1 MLRLISRISP
11 PLSKV
16 RLGTRSPRSRPARVG
31 WTHDQLMGHV
41 FSNLGGPRGAA
52 WTLFL
57 LALSCPVLAHD
68 LSIQISLAPPAVVT
82 RAVYGAGEP
91 VVFGKVLVYAPG
103 APAKVYQSGNADE
116 QGYFCFRPAG
126 PGNWRVAV
134 DDELGHRQ
142 ESVVRI
148 PEPFAG
154 STSQAS
160 ASGASR
166 LERAALGLALII
178 GISGFWYGFRA
189 RRG

>member
-1 MLRLISRISP
+1 MLRLILRIAP
-11 PLSKV
+11 ALVPLV
-16 RLGTRSPRSRPARVG
+16 
-31 WTHDQLMGHV
+31 
-41 FSNLGGPRGAA
+41 
-52 WTLFL
+52 LF
-57 LALSCPVLAHD
+57 CPILAHD
-68 LSIQISLAPPAVVT
+68 LSIQISLAPPAVVA

-91 VVFGKVLVYAPG
+91 VAFGKVLVYTPG
-103 APAKVYQSGNADE
+103 ALAKVHQSGNADE

-126 PGNWRVAV
+126 PGVWRIAV

-154 STSQAS
+154 SPSPTSAH
-160 ASGASR
+160 GASR

-189 RRG
+189 RRLQCGACGDLR